1 VKVALVTGA
10 ASGIGR
16 ATARLF
22 AEAGYGVVGA
32 DRNGAGLT
40 ETLTQVEQAVAVQGD
55 VSVWSDAERMV
66 GAAREKFGRLD
77 AVACIAG
84 IEIDR
89 PVDQLAIE
97 DWDAVVDT
105 SLKGTF
111 LVCRAAIPVLRA
123 SGGGA
128 IVTTGSVL
136 GRVAMP
142 GVTAYSAAKAGMEAL
157 TRAMAID
164 YAREGIRANCILPG
178 LTDTPLVWQAVPPDQ
193 LEETRALAAS
203 EVPLGRM
210 AEPEEIGRVIVFL
223 CSDGASFVTGTSVAV
238 DGGALARGSMNH

>member
-22 AEAGYGVVGA
+22 AKAGYGVVGA
-32 DRNGAGLT
+32 DRSAAGLT
-40 ETLTQVEQAVAVQGD
+40 ETLAHVEHAAAVQGD
-55 VSVWSDAERMV
+55 VSVWADAERMV
-66 GAAREKFGRLD
+66 DATREQFGRLD

-84 IEIDR
+84 IEIDH

-105 SLKGTF
+105 SLKGTY
-111 LVCRAAIPVLRA
+111 LVCRAAVPLLRA

-142 GVTAYSAAKAGMEAL
+142 GVTAYGAAKAGMEAL

-178 LTDTPLVWQAVPPDQ
+178 LTDTPLVWQSVPPED
-193 LEETRALAAS
+193 LENARALAAS

-223 CSDGASFVTGTSVAV
+223 CSDGASFMTGASVVV

>member
-1 VKVALVTGA
+1 
-10 ASGIGR
+10 
-16 ATARLF
+16 
-22 AEAGYGVVGA
+22 
-32 DRNGAGLT
+32 
-40 ETLTQVEQAVAVQGD
+40 VQGD

-66 GAAREKFGRLD
+66 GAAREQFGRLD

-84 IEIDR
+84 VEIDR

-105 SLKGTF
+105 SLKGTY
-111 LVCRAAIPVLRA
+111 LVCRAAVPLLRA

-142 GVTAYSAAKAGMEAL
+142 GVTAYGAAKAGMEAL

-164 YAREGIRANCILPG
+164 YARDGIRANCILPG
-178 LTDTPLVWQAVPPDQ
+178 LTDTPLVWQAVPQDL

-210 AEPEEIGRVIVFL
+210 AEPAEIGRVIVFL
-223 CSDGASFVTGTSVAV
+223 CSDAASFMTGTSVAV
-238 DGGALARGSMNH
+238 DGGALARGSMSH

>member
-22 AEAGYGVVGA
+22 AEEGYGVVGA
-32 DRNGAGLT
+32 DRNGDGLN
-40 ETLTQVEQAVAVQGD
+40 ETLTQIEHGIAVQGD
-55 VSVWSDAERMV
+55 VSVWADAERMV
-66 GAAREKFGRLD
+66 EGARAHFGRLD

-84 IEIDR
+84 IEIDDA
-89 PVDQLAIE
+89 VDKLAIE

-105 SLKGTF
+105 SLKGTY
-111 LVCRAAIPVLRA
+111 LVCRAAVPLLRT

-142 GVTAYSAAKAGMEAL
+142 GVTAYGAAKAGMEAL

-178 LTDTPLVWQAVPPDQ
+178 LTDTPLVWDSVPAED
-193 LEETRALAAS
+193 LEKARTVAAS

-210 AEPEEIGRVIVFL
+210 AAPEEIGRVIVFL
-223 CSDGASFVTGTSVAV
+223 CSDGASFMTGTSVAV

>member
-1 VKVALVTGA
+1 MKVALVTGA

-22 AEAGYGVVGA
+22 AKGGYGVVGA
-32 DRNGAGLT
+32 DRNRAGLA
-40 ETLTQVEQAVAVQGD
+40 ETLAQVEHAVAVQGD
-55 VSVWSDAERMV
+55 VSIWPDAERMV
-66 GAAREKFGRLD
+66 GAAKEHFGRLD

-84 IEIDR
+84 IEIDH

-105 SLKGTF
+105 SLKGTY
-111 LVCRAAIPVLRA
+111 LVCRAAVPLLRA

-178 LTDTPLVWQAVPPDQ
+178 LTDTPLVWQAVPQDE
-193 LEETRALAAS
+193 LEETRALAAA

-223 CSDGASFVTGTSVAV
+223 CSDGASFMTGTSVAV

>member
-1 VKVALVTGA
+1 MKVALVTGA

-22 AEAGYGVVGA
+22 AKGGYGVVGA
-32 DRNGAGLT
+32 DRNRAGLA
-40 ETLTQVEQAVAVQGD
+40 ETLAQVENAVAVQGD
-55 VSVWSDAERMV
+55 VSIWPDAERMV
-66 GAAREKFGRLD
+66 GAAKEHFGRLD

-84 IEIDR
+84 IEIDH

-105 SLKGTF
+105 SLKGTY
-111 LVCRAAIPVLRA
+111 LVCRAAVPLLRA

-178 LTDTPLVWQAVPPDQ
+178 LTDTPLVWQAVPQDE
-193 LEETRALAAS
+193 LEETRALAAA

-210 AEPEEIGRVIVFL
+210 AEPDEIGRVIVFL
-223 CSDGASFVTGTSVAV
+223 CSDGASFMTGTSVAV

>member
-1 VKVALVTGA
+1 MKVALVTGA

-22 AEAGYGVVGA
+22 AEEGYGVVGA
-32 DRNGAGLT
+32 DRNGAGLD
-40 ETLTQVEQAVAVQGD
+40 ETLAQVEHGVAVQGD
-55 VSVWSDAERMV
+55 VSVWADAERMV
-66 GAAREKFGRLD
+66 EGARERFGRLD

-84 IEIDR
+84 IEIDH

-97 DWDAVVDT
+97 DWDAVVDA
-105 SLKGTF
+105 SLKGTY
-111 LVCRAAIPVLRA
+111 LVCRAAVPLLRD

-142 GVTAYSAAKAGMEAL
+142 GVTAYGAAKAGMEAL

-178 LTDTPLVWQAVPPDQ
+178 LTDTPLVWDSVPPED
-193 LEETRALAAS
+193 LEKARTVAAS
-203 EVPLGRM
+203 EVPW
-210 AEPEEIGRVIVFL
+210 
-223 CSDGASFVTGTSVAV
+223 GAWPSPRRSA
-238 DGGALARGSMNH
+238 A